1 MTSIRKLLGIDRK
14 GGSLEPERE
23 PLLGQ
28 QKVVNGTP
36 TNADGPITMS
46 KPEKPGIRDVLTYQ
60 TTLNLA
66 VYTLLALY
74 SIAYDQVSSGPA

>member
-1 MTSIRKLLGIDRK
+1 MKNSN
-14 GGSLEPERE
+14 LEPERE

-28 QKVVNGTP
+28 QKAANGTSA
-36 TNADGPITMS
+36 TVEGLVVVT

-60 TTLNLA
+60 TTLNLV

-74 SIAYDQVSSGPA
+74 SIAYDQVSHRTGRPLSTC